1 MPESYRNV
9 AQSRTSIGTPNAW
22 IAVTVPIGA
31 RYPLLSMED
40 TSSNFRVST
49 SNALNPLSEG
59 IYIPAKGFYQHEGVN
74 TGNLILYVSA
84 SVATTAIIIY
94 TKD

>member
-9 AQSRTSIGTPNAW
+9 EQARTAIGVPNAW
-22 IAVTVPIGA
+22 TAVSVPIGA
-31 RYPLLSMED
+31 RYPLLSLED
-40 TSSNFRVST
+40 IASTFRVST
-49 SNALNPLSEG
+49 SNALNPVSEG

-74 TGNLILYVSA
+74 TGTLTLYVSFYID
-84 SVATTAIIIY
+84 TTSILIY

>member
-9 AQSRTSIGTPNAW
+9 EQTRTVIGTPNAW
-22 IAVTVPIGA
+22 TAVSVPIGA

-40 TSSNFRVST
+40 ISSNFRVST
-49 SNALNPLSEG
+49 SNALNPLSQG
-59 IYIPAKGFYQHEGVN
+59 IYIPAKGFYQSEGVN
-74 TGNLILYVSA
+74 TDTLILYVSA

>member
-1 MPESYRNV
+1 MPESYRKV
-9 AQSRTSIGTPNAW
+9 DQARTAIGTPNAW
-22 IAVTVPIGA
+22 TAVSIPIGA

-40 TSSNFRVST
+40 ISSNFRVST

-74 TGNLILYVSA
+74 TGTLILYVSA
-84 SVATTAIIIY
+84 SVATTAIILY